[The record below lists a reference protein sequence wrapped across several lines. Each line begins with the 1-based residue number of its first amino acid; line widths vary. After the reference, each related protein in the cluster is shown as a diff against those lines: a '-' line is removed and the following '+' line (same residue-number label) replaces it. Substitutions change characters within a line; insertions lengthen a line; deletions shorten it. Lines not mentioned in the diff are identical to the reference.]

1 MGKERIKEMAQ
12 WLREAIPKEYKMAP
26 WTMVLDTRP
35 AKNPREFMVILL
47 DDEHKLL
54 YTIPVSMIREVL
66 SHVGILERKGAKE
79 FEALAVLSVY
89 GEIKRMNKTKIEY
102 LDFTWN
108 PGVGCSG
115 TGCAVRKKCWAM
127 RSAKRQPCPLCKAFV
142 PHFHPER
149 LNQPLERRTPA
160 IIGCCFSGEFFELEP
175 EARAKILNV
184 IHSAYWHE
192 FLILT
197 KQPHKIPHEDYPD
210 NLWIGVTINKVEDLW
225 RLGLLKNRP
234 GVKHR
239 FISFEPL

>member
-1 MGKERIKEMAQ
+1 
-12 WLREAIPKEYKMAP
+12 
-26 WTMVLDTRP
+26 
-35 AKNPREFMVILL
+35 
-47 DDEHKLL
+47 
-54 YTIPVSMIREVL
+54 
-66 SHVGILERKGAKE
+66 
-79 FEALAVLSVY
+79 
-89 GEIKRMNKTKIEY
+89 MNKTKIEY

-115 TGCAVRKKCWAM
+115 TGCAVREKCWAM
-127 RSAKRQPCPLCKAFV
+127 RSAKRQKCPLCKAFV

-149 LNQPLERRTPA
+149 LNQPIKRILGAT
-160 IIGCCFSGEFFELEP
+160 IGCCFSGEFFELEP

-239 FISFEPL
+239 FISFEPLYEDLKLANLEDIEWIIIGAQTRPLKLPARTWVTNLMDSAEHRKIPVFMKNNLYNEDHAIFLQEFPSDLM